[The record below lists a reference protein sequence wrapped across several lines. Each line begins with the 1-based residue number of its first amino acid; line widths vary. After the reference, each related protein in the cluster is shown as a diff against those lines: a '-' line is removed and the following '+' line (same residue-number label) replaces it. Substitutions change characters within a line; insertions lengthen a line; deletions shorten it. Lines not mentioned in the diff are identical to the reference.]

1 MLDTSIQVR
10 IPDPNLG
17 DYAAACKNFAWHD
30 ADHFFTWHTT
40 GRINIAH
47 EAIDRHA
54 DNPAT
59 ADRMCLRYV
68 HPSKSDAITYRQM
81 RDLSNRFANVLT
93 RLGIRKSDRV
103 CLFLPDIPELYIAMV
118 GCAKI
123 GAIIVPLYSDYMAV
137 AVKSRMRDAR
147 PQAVITDS
155 ARLSRIPLQELPGLD
170 HVIIAGDC
178 QGHDTGYRL
187 WNKEM
192 ATASESFEPL
202 WLEPDAPF
210 LIVYTSGHDGS
221 PVGLVHVH
229 EAMKGY
235 LMTARWVLDIRDD
248 DVVLTHGRPGWFLNI
263 VYSAFAPWLCG
274 VESVVCDGID
284 TAEQLYAVLAESRV
298 SVLYT
303 IPSVYALVSDAGRE
317 LVRHYDLSRLRHL
330 LSVLEPLTP
339 ETFHAVRAVLK
350 LPVCD
355 TWWSAETGMITI
367 ANFPCLPIKPGYLGK
382 PFPGITAAVL
392 DDADSEIPF
401 FEMGRLVLR
410 SGWPSAARGIWGR
423 DDFETMYCGNPPWFM
438 TGDVVFFDQDGYV
451 FYQGRADAV
460 VITSAGKIGISEIEC
475 MLQRHPAVAEAAVVR
490 VAGPAGLKQIKAFV
504 VVKSGHEEGPLL
516 ERVIIGFVA
525 ENLSP
530 DCAPVEVQFCLSLP
544 RDENGSI
551 RTIVLKAQSL
561 GFMA

>member
-1 MLDTSIQVR
+1 MLDTSIHVR

-17 DYAAACKNFAWHD
+17 DFNEACKNFTWHD
-30 ADHFFTWHTT
+30 ADHYFSWHTT

-54 DNPAT
+54 DNPAF
-59 ADRMCLRYV
+59 ADRTCLRYV
-68 HPSKSDAITYRQM
+68 SPSKNVAITYSQM

-93 RLGIRKSDRV
+93 RLGIQTSDRV
-103 CLFLPDIPELYIAMV
+103 CLFLPGIPELYIALV

-123 GAIIVPLYSDYMAV
+123 GAIIVPLYGDYMTG
-137 AVKSRMRDAR
+137 AVKSRMLDAR
-147 PQAVITDS
+147 PKAVVTDS
-155 ARLSRIPLQELPGLD
+155 ARLSRIPLQELPGLE
-170 HVIIAGDC
+170 HVIITGEC
-178 QGHDTGYRL
+178 LGHETGYRL
-187 WNKEM
+187 WDKEM
-192 ATASESFEPL
+192 ARASENFEPL
-202 WLEPDAPF
+202 WLEQDSPF

-248 DVVLTHGRPGWFLNI
+248 DIVLTHGRPGWFLNI

-274 VESVVCDGID
+274 VESVVCEDID
-284 TAEQLYAVLAESRV
+284 KAEQLYEVLAQCRV

-303 IPSVYALVSDAGRE
+303 IPSVYKLLTDAGGE
-317 LVRHYDLSRLRHL
+317 CAVHYDLHSLRHL
-330 LSVLEPLTP
+330 LSVLEPLKP
-339 ETFHAVRAVLK
+339 DIFSAVQAVLN

-382 PFPGITAAVL
+382 PFPGIIAAVL
-392 DDADSEIPF
+392 DDDDCEIPF

-410 SGWPSAARGIWGR
+410 YGWPSLARGIWGR
-423 DDFETMYCGNPPWFM
+423 EDFTSVYCDNSPWFM
-438 TGDVVFFDQDGYV
+438 TGDVAFFDQDGYV
-451 FYQGRADAV
+451 FYQGRADDV
-460 VITSAGKIGISEIEC
+460 VITSAGKIGISEVEC
-475 MLQRHPAVAEAAVVR
+475 ILQHHPAVAEAAVVR
-490 VAGPAGLKQIKAFV
+490 VAGPAGLKQIRAFV
-504 VVKSGHEEGPLL
+504 VVKPGYDQGPLL
-516 ERVIIGFVA
+516 KRAIIEFVA

-530 DCAPVEVQFCLSLP
+530 DCIPAEVQFCRSLP

-561 GFMA
+561 GLMA